1 MRWYRVLLAAAASFL
16 ATSDSLSASKI
27 SNLVAS
33 PATLASGN
41 SIVAESTK
49 RRFLRAENPDNAD
62 SYSFKDSDHGN
73 DASEVNAAHM
83 NGLEDRV
90 GGAEALA
97 KLKSLQTFK
106 SISRT
111 VSKATNSF
119 SEKISPALPI
129 KSRLQV
135 WSNNGKSVSFVRKEL
150 GMDGLDDALL
160 TQAKNFQFYDDYV
173 TSQLPVWAKR
183 ELTPDEVV
191 SELGL
196 RGLSG
201 AELMSNPNFKYYDEF
216 LVQQALVWAKKDV
229 DVDAILVR
237 LGLNT
242 LPAAARPEAVNYK
255 YYEEFVVGLMRS
267 WMEKGVP
274 VTEVM
279 AKFKL
284 DKLTGAALLSHPN
297 YKYYKNYVKN
307 HLKAWA
313 TNGESLDDVA
323 VWLGLENLQGKM
335 LEAHPNFVF
344 LKKYW
349 TTSTKYT
356 ESSGLCAKILKHNDL
371 PRMTRKDATP
381 EELQE
386 KTFIWTSMRRPE
398 CCNEGSKS
406 HWVKH

>member
-1 MRWYRVLLAAAASFL
+1 
-16 ATSDSLSASKI
+16 
-27 SNLVAS
+27 
-33 PATLASGN
+33 
-41 SIVAESTK
+41 
-49 RRFLRAENPDNAD
+49 
-62 SYSFKDSDHGN
+62 
-73 DASEVNAAHM
+73 
-83 NGLEDRV
+83 
-90 GGAEALA
+90 
-97 KLKSLQTFK
+97 
-106 SISRT
+106 
-111 VSKATNSF
+111 
-119 SEKISPALPI
+119 
-129 KSRLQV
+129 
-135 WSNNGKSVSFVRKEL
+135 
-150 GMDGLDDALL
+150 
-160 TQAKNFQFYDDYV
+160 
-173 TSQLPVWAKR
+173 
-183 ELTPDEVV
+183 
-191 SELGL
+191 
-196 RGLSG
+196 
-201 AELMSNPNFKYYDEF
+201 
-216 LVQQALVWAKKDV
+216 
-229 DVDAILVR
+229 
-237 LGLNT
+237 
-242 LPAAARPEAVNYK
+242 
-255 YYEEFVVGLMRS
+255 
-267 WMEKGVP
+267 
-274 VTEVM
+274 M